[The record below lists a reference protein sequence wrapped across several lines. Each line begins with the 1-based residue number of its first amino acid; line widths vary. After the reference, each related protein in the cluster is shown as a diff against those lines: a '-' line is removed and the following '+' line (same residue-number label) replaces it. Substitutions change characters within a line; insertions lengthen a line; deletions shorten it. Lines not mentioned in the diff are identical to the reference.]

1 LNVASGS
8 EMRRGLANWYAL
20 QVWVRKEAVVATQLQ
35 GQGFECFL
43 PKYKSVRQWSDRRKE
58 LEQPLFPGYLFCRFN
73 YTERRP
79 IVLTPGVLQVVGNG
93 RAGLP
98 VEDQEIE
105 AIQLAVSSG
114 IAAQPWPYLEVG
126 ERVRVHTGKLTGLE
140 GILVNFKGNHR
151 VILSVTLLQRSVA
164 LEIDLA
170 WVGSL
175 EKNRRS
181 TAERIVVAE
190 PVRVVS

>member
-1 LNVASGS
+1 MSLNVASGS

-114 IAAQPWPYLEVG
+114 IAAQPWPYLE
-126 ERVRVHTGKLTGLE
+126 
-140 GILVNFKGNHR
+140 
-151 VILSVTLLQRSVA
+151 
-164 LEIDLA
+164 
-170 WVGSL
+170 
-175 EKNRRS
+175 
-181 TAERIVVAE
+181 
-190 PVRVVS
+190 